1 MDINNLIKNI
11 KMKKV
16 IILVAILSMSSCT
29 FIQKAESYVN
39 KHCPKS
45 YIKDPST
52 GKLNIYYECDSL
64 YSVDKLNSKCS
75 KIEVCF
81 DATQAKISGS
91 AVCDSLLNIED
102 LIKQVLKKK

>member
-1 MDINNLIKNI
+1 
-11 KMKKV
+11 MKK
-16 IILVAILSMSSCT
+16 ILIALTFISLSSCT
-29 FIQKAESYVN
+29 FVQKAQIYVD

-64 YSVDKLNSKCS
+64 YPTDKLNAKCS
-75 KIEVCF
+75 KIEICF

-91 AVCDSLLNIED
+91 AVCDSLLDINE
-102 LIKQVLKKK
+102 LINQILKKK